1 MDLAG
6 EEILKT
12 LKPAP
17 SLLSKIL
24 IHPNAHSDP
33 HRGEAA
39 AHVSIG
45 HREARLV
52 NGLLKHQ
59 VNDTFEPL
67 LCVDGQV
74 RHLLHQLVELLRRQ
88 LVQDAANF
96 PEELL
101 RGIGPRW
108 SQLKQSLNLETVLDV
123 WLQPS
128 YYYLCCHK
136 DHYPI

>member
-1 MDLAG
+1 MWLLQ
-6 EEILKT
+6 ES
-12 LKPAP
+12 KP
-17 SLLSKIL
+17 
-24 IHPNAHSDP
+24 NVHSDP

-52 NGLLKHQ
+52 DGLLKHQ
-59 VNDTFEPL
+59 VNDSFEPL

-101 RGIGPRW
+101 RGDWPEI
-108 SQLKQSLNLETVLDV
+108 E
-123 WLQPS
+123 
-128 YYYLCCHK
+128 
-136 DHYPI
+136 